1 MYQSNASNRHCQNIM
16 EALDLD
22 RSSGQ
27 WPISNTTKNKTILPL
42 SMQFNE
48 GHKISI
54 IGYSILMVFSTV
66 ANITV
71 LVLILKRRK
80 KNPSRINT
88 MLVHLSIADL
98 LVAFLMMPLE
108 IAWAFTVQWLAGD
121 ALCRILMFF
130 RIFGLYL
137 SSFILV
143 CISMDRYYAVLKPL
157 DMGGRR
163 EKFMVAAA
171 WIGACIC
178 SAPQMLVFHV
188 EVHPNVTW
196 YQQCV
201 TYNAFP
207 TFAHELAYLIMG
219 MMMMYALPLVVI
231 IYSYASIL
239 LEIFR
244 RTRNPTSA
252 DSVTRSSLPF
262 LGKAKIRTLK
272 MTIIIVFVFFICWTP
287 YQVMSIWYWYDK
299 ESADAVDE
307 RIKKGLF
314 LFACTNSCM
323 NPVVYGLFNIRPRRR
338 VKLQSGSM
346 DGASVRGRA
355 EFVCFVSWK
364 KPHTRL
370 SIHHREICPSC
381 GESFEI
387 VDANG
392 K

>member
-1 MYQSNASNRHCQNIM
+1 M

-22 RSSGQ
+22 RPAGK
-27 WPISNTTKNKTILPL
+27 WPISNTTKNETILPL
-42 SMQFNE
+42 TMQFND
-48 GHKISI
+48 GHKLSI

-98 LVAFLMMPLE
+98 LVTFLMMPLE

-163 EKFMVAAA
+163 EKFMVVAA

-178 SAPQMLVFHV
+178 SAPQVLVFHV

-196 YQQCV
+196 YHQCV

-244 RTRNPTSA
+244 RTRNPTCA

-287 YQVMSIWYWYDK
+287 YQVISIWYWYDK
-299 ESADAVDE
+299 ESADAIDE

-338 VKLQSGSM
+338 VKVRSRTYTNVNGFSM
-346 DGASVRGRA
+346 TSRTD
-355 EFVCFVSWK
+355 
-364 KPHTRL
+364 TRL
-370 SIHHREICPSC
+370 SIKSC
-381 GESFEI
+381 S
-387 VDANG
+387 
-392 K
+392 